1 MRQWMCDPRFMC
13 NKHLFG
19 EHVEHH
25 MFIGTL
31 ERKKSINGYIKN
43 DLLEPLSLKA
53 RHDALADE
61 IIKRNFNHYTPLVF
75 EEETIFDYLREDQI
89 NHKIDKDN
97 SLLLLLSRCEVCQQR
112 YDYFYY
118 QALEKGEL

>member
-31 ERKKSINGYIKN
+31 ERKKSINGYIRN
-43 DLLEPLSLKA
+43 D
-53 RHDALADE
+53 
-61 IIKRNFNHYTPLVF
+61 
-75 EEETIFDYLREDQI
+75 
-89 NHKIDKDN
+89 
-97 SLLLLLSRCEVCQQR
+97 LLLLLSRCDVCQQR
-112 YDYFYY
+112 YNYFYY
-118 QALEKGEL
+118 QALERGEL

>member
-31 ERKKSINGYIKN
+31 ERKKSINGYI
-43 DLLEPLSLKA
+43 
-53 RHDALADE
+53 
-61 IIKRNFNHYTPLVF
+61 
-75 EEETIFDYLREDQI
+75 
-89 NHKIDKDN
+89 
-97 SLLLLLSRCEVCQQR
+97 
-112 YDYFYY
+112 
-118 QALEKGEL
+118 